1 MENLFNYTARFI
13 NTNSLCATME
23 VVSSSFEACKKT
35 AFAEVKRYHEDA
47 TIIIYDKHDLAVGIW
62 HYKDGRIKR

>member
-1 MENLFNYTARFI
+1 MENFYNFTARFT

-23 VVSSSFEACKKT
+23 IVSSSFEACKKI

-47 TIIIYDKHDLAVGIW
+47 TIAIYDKQDVIVGIW
-62 HYKDGRIKR
+62 HYKDERIKR

>member
-1 MENLFNYTARFI
+1 MEI
-13 NTNSLCATME
+13 
-23 VVSSSFEACKKT
+23 VSSSFEACKKT

-47 TIIIYDKHDLAVGIW
+47 TIAIYDKQDVIVGIW